1 MIASENLKNSEIIE
15 DFDYLEADE
24 AFPDFP
30 DDENLDDLGFS
41 DDPEGEENT
50 YMTMKDVDDLD
61 KQVVDRYS
69 QRAKKDIAPLQSLG
83 QNITETADLNA
94 NAYEMLS
101 EKLDDVQEEKEKALA
116 FISKFKGFDEETL
129 KEITKKQIKIFE
141 DEIDK
146 IFEKNYV
153 DALEIQKNII
163 SNAVEKAIEDKIVEA
178 EKRLDVKL
186 EACRL
191 AEERLDKKEEELN
204 RKQEE
209 IQQKNDEFDQKVEE
223 FYRQQESKQQEIEG
237 MVASL
242 VEQNNDLRD
251 NLENEKKEK
260 LQLKIV
266 IEEQNKTIVA
276 QTEQSEKLII
286 TIKEENDQK
295 AQILREKEELFDVIQ
310 KKDERRREEIRE
322 QNEEIKEL
330 RQVMIGREEKMERN
344 NSILTILIALIFI
357 FWAVAGFFAV
367 SELEGLLRKLI
378 NIFSWSSFVI
388 GFGVIIFK
396 FTKGC
401 GNEKAW

>member
-1 MIASENLKNSEIIE
+1 MIACENLKNSETIE

-41 DDPEGEENT
+41 DEPLEEAENT
-50 YMTMKDVDDLD
+50 YLSMKDTDNID
-61 KQVVDRYS
+61 KQVVERYS
-69 QRAKKDIAPLQSLG
+69 SFAKRVIDPLQERTQKLEED
-83 QNITETADLNA
+83 TK
-94 NAYEMLS
+94 LS
-101 EKLDDVQEEKEKALA
+101 AEVQEQNEENRNIMEKNNIAVNDLVKRILLLLTPEK
-116 FISKFKGFDEETL
+116 IEEN
-129 KEITKKQIKIFE
+129 TKKQVEIAKEELGKFLNDGYADAFMIIKTQVENFV
-141 DEIDK
+141 DK
-146 IFEKNYV
+146 I
-153 DALEIQKNII
+153 
-163 SNAVEKAIEDKIVEA
+163 IEDKFVEA
-178 EKRLDVKL
+178 EKRLDDKL

-223 FYRQQESKQQEIEG
+223 FYRQQESKQVEIEE

-266 IEEQNKTIVA
+266 IEEQNKTIAA

-310 KKDERRREEIRE
+310 KKDERRTKEIQE
-322 QNEEIKEL
+322 QNEEIKKL
-330 RQVMIGREEKMERN
+330 RQAVAEREKN
-344 NSILTILIALIFI
+344 IKFSNSILIYFISAVFIVWGLIGISTTPEIQSWLKSF
-357 FWAVAGFFAV
+357 VNNV
-367 SELEGLLRKLI
+367 
-378 NIFSWSSFVI
+378 SWSSI
-388 GFGVIIFK
+388 GVGVLVFGFK
-396 FTKGC
+396 FYKDVTK
-401 GNEKAW
+401 